1 MISLDALPGNEAL
14 KASLRHALA
23 GRFPQTVLLTGENG
37 EALLSLARAL
47 AAALFCEGD
56 GQRPCGVCVPCRKV
70 ASDVHPDLTVVDEGD
85 DELKVELARRLKA
98 ENAIVPNDGERRV
111 TVICHAHRLNPAAQ
125 NALLKLLEEPPA
137 YAFFLLLSEQPD
149 ALLETVRSRC
159 VTFSLE
165 PDGGALPEAEA
176 ADLIGPYFAA
186 LAAGREERLMAAA
199 LAMEKTPRRALVA
212 LLGLMQTALRDAILR
227 AHGLQTVPLAPGLA
241 AETDKL
247 SRAIAP
253 ARLTR
258 LADFLY
264 VLQDRVSRNAAAAAV
279 TLSLTSDAFRICY
292 LE

>member
-1 MISLDALPGNEAL
+1 MISLDALPGNGPL
-14 KASLRHALA
+14 KASLRHALS
-23 GRFPQTVLLTGENG
+23 GRFPQTVLLTGENSQT
-37 EALLSLARAL
+37 LLSLARAL
-47 AAALFCEGD
+47 AAALFCEG
-56 GQRPCGVCVPCRKV
+56 GGASPCGVCVPCRKV
-70 ASDVHPDLTVVDEGD
+70 EHGAHPDLTIIDEGD

-98 ENAIVPNDGERRV
+98 ENAIVPNDGDRRV
-111 TVICHAHRLNPAAQ
+111 TIICHAHRLNPAAQ

-165 PDGGALPEAEA
+165 PDGPALDETEA
-176 ADLIGPYFAA
+176 AALIAPYFAA
-186 LAAGREERLMAAA
+186 LATGREERLMAAA

-212 LLGLMQTALRDAILR
+212 LLGLMQTALRDAILK
-227 AHGLQTVPLAPGLA
+227 AHGLPTKPLALGLA
-241 AETDKL
+241 AETEKL
-247 SRAIAP
+247 SRSIAP